1 MLRRRQSPFEKEI
14 FLVSRTTSTMVTF
27 RRPFI
32 LDGFERVQE
41 PGIYTVDT
49 NEEQIEA
56 LSFSAWHRTSTVI
69 RLLYGGMVESI
80 SIDPDQ
86 LREALMRDGAQ
97 QDTDPAEA
105 KKRHNRARGRG

>member
-1 MLRRRQSPFEKEI
+1 MKE
-14 FLVSRTTSTMVTF
+14 VCMASRITNTTVTF

-32 LDGFERVQE
+32 LDGFESIRE
-41 PGIYTVDT
+41 PGVYAVDT

-56 LSFSAWHRTSTVI
+56 LSISAWHRTSTVM
-69 RLLYGGMVESI
+69 RLQHGGTVESV

-97 QDTDPAEA
+97 TESSPTEA
-105 KKRHNRARGRG
+105 KARHNRARGIQFRR

>member
-1 MLRRRQSPFEKEI
+1 MA
-14 FLVSRTTSTMVTF
+14 SRTTSTTVTF

-32 LDGFERVQE
+32 LDGFEHLQE

-49 NEEQIEA
+49 NEEQIET
-56 LSFSAWHRTSTVI
+56 LSFPAWHRTSTVI
-69 RLLYGGMVESI
+69 QLLRTGMIEHV

-97 QDTDPAEA
+97 TDTGPAET
-105 KKRHNRARGRG
+105 KLRHNRARGIQFRR

>member
-1 MLRRRQSPFEKEI
+1 MA
-14 FLVSRTTSTMVTF
+14 SRTTTTTVTF

-32 LDGFERVQE
+32 LDGFERLQE

-49 NEEQIEA
+49 HEERIEA
-56 LSFSAWHRTSTVI
+56 LSFPAWHRTSTVM
-69 RLLYGGMVESI
+69 RLLHAGMVEHI

-97 QDTDPAEA
+97 TETAPAQTQQ
-105 KKRHNRARGRG
+105 RHNRARGIQFRR